1 METWEQELRALVDN
15 FLSRSGM
22 APSSF
27 GAAAVGDRGLVTRLR
42 AGKAV
47 TVPTADRI
55 RQFIANHALS
65 AADKPPEVAGPAQQ
79 HVGQPL
85 QGVAHQV
92 GGDHATGHVADDQAV
107 PRALHLLR
115 HPM

>member
-65 AADKPPEVAGPAQQ
+65 AADKPPEVAGPAQAADAGGEGLSGGAAAGQ
-79 HVGQPL
+79 GAEAGRGAAGQISEGVGS
-85 QGVAHQV
+85 
-92 GGDHATGHVADDQAV
+92 
-107 PRALHLLR
+107 
-115 HPM
+115 